1 VTVQWRGEE
10 WLRTTLLPA
19 VEAGLDMSALSYT
32 NTIRRSLNGPRGSA
46 PGGPPGMDQGTLMRS
61 ISISTPGPLQRQ
73 ISARVPYALTLERG
87 GVIRS
92 KAGKFMTIPLNKAA
106 KDMRRQNPSLRTVPN
121 LKVIRAKSGRLL
133 LVREAGR
140 GQTKRTEILFLLV
153 KVVTHEARPFMS
165 PGLVKGQ
172 AAAQRVFTVEVNKR
186 LMGGAA

>member
-1 VTVQWRGEE
+1 
-10 WLRTTLLPA
+10 
-19 VEAGLDMSALSYT
+19 
-32 NTIRRSLNGPRGSA
+32 
-46 PGGPPGMDQGTLMRS
+46 MDQTRLFKSLS
-61 ISISTPGPLQRQ
+61 ISKPGDLQRR

-92 KAGKFMTIPLNKAA
+92 KAGKFMTIPLNAAA
-106 KDMRRQNPSLRTVPN
+106 KKIRRDFPSLRTVPN

-133 LVREAGR
+133 LVRSAGR

-153 KVVTHEARPFMS
+153 KVVTHEARPFMA

-172 AAAQRVFTVEVNKR
+172 AAAQRVFTTEVNKR